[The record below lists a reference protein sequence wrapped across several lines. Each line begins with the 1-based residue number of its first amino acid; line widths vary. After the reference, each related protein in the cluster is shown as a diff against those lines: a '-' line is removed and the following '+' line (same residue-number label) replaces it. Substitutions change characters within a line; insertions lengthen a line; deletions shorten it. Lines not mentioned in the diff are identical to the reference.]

1 MQQLILP
8 LDLPTSFHSKDFIV
22 SSANEEAYMWVKS
35 WPNWPTPYLVIYGDA
50 GCGKTHL
57 SHLWQEKTK
66 AWRLKPREF
75 KALSLSDLL
84 EAPPFFIL
92 EDAHLLEK
100 GEKLFHL
107 YNHLLTAKGGLLLL
121 SRTPPAQWKIKL
133 PDLESRLKAL
143 STVKINPPDEILLG
157 YVIQK
162 LFSDLQV
169 RVEGTVVA
177 FLLSHIERSFESAKM
192 WVNLLNKEA
201 TAQKRAITVPLAR
214 EILKEREEAGKDPQF
229 PPSAKPN
236 LSISQTGNENQQ
248 ELPGESPHSENQ
260 E

>member
-1 MQQLILP
+1 MQQLVLP
-8 LDLPTSFHSKDFIV
+8 LDLPTSFQAKDFVV
-22 SSANEEAYMWVKS
+22 STANEEAYMWVKC
-35 WPNWPTPYLVIYGDA
+35 WPNWPMPCLVVYGDA

-57 SHLWQEKTK
+57 SHLWQEKAK
-66 AWRLKPREF
+66 AWCLKPREF
-75 KALSLSDLL
+75 KALSLSALL

-162 LFSDLQV
+162 LFNDLQV
-169 RVEGTVVA
+169 HVEGSVVA
-177 FLLSHIERSFESAKM
+177 FLLSHIERSFESAKV
-192 WVNLLNKEA
+192 WVGLLNEAA

-214 EILKEREEAGKDPQF
+214 EILKEKEWVGRDQQSLQTAI
-229 PPSAKPN
+229 PN
-236 LSISQTGNENQQ
+236 LSIVQKQNESQQ
-248 ELPGESPHSENQ
+248 ELQDEPLL
-260 E
+260 

>member
-1 MQQLILP
+1 
-8 LDLPTSFHSKDFIV
+8 
-22 SSANEEAYMWVKS
+22 MWVKC
-35 WPNWPTPYLVIYGDA
+35 WPNWPTSCLVVYGDA

-75 KALSLSDLL
+75 KSLSLSALL
-84 EAPPFFIL
+84 EASPFFIL

-107 YNHLLTAKGGLLLL
+107 YNHLLTAKGGLLFL
-121 SRTPPAQWKIKL
+121 SRTPPAQWKVKL

-143 STVKINPPDEILLG
+143 STVKINAPDEILLG

-162 LFSDLQV
+162 LFNDLQV
-169 RVEGTVVA
+169 RVEGSVVA

-192 WVNLLNKEA
+192 WVGLLNQAA

-214 EILKEREEAGKDPQF
+214 EVLKEKEWVERDPQSLQIAM
-229 PPSAKPN
+229 PD
-236 LSISQTGNENQQ
+236 LSISQEQNESQQ
-248 ELPGESPHSENQ
+248 ESLGEPLL
-260 E
+260 